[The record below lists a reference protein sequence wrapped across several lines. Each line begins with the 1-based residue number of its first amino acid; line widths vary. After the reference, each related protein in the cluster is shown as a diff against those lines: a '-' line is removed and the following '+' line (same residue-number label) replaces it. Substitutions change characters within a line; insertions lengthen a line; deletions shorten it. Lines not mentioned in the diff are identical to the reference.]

1 MTDTAPIAEDLPVP
15 VLLARGVA
23 RALAQR
29 GYATLTEFSLAN
41 GRRADVM
48 GLGRG
53 GELVIVE
60 VKSSVQDF
68 RSDAKW
74 PEYREFCDRFYFAVA
89 EDFPQALIPGECGLI
104 VADAFGA
111 AILRESPVAA
121 VPAARR
127 KSVILRFALLG
138 SDRLRRLLDP
148 AAGDAEL
155 F

>member
-1 MTDTAPIAEDLPVP
+1 MTDAPVEGPPFP

-29 GYATLTEFSLAN
+29 GYATLTEVSLAN
-41 GRRADVM
+41 GRRADVI

-74 PEYREFCDRFYFAVA
+74 PEYREFCDRFYFAVGA
-89 EDFPQALIPGECGLI
+89 DFPQALIPEECGLI
-104 VADAFGA
+104 VADG
-111 AILRESPVAA
+111 
-121 VPAARR
+121 
-127 KSVILRFALLG
+127 
-138 SDRLRRLLDP
+138 
-148 AAGDAEL
+148 
-155 F
+155 